1 MKKTPRPSDPN
12 KPRNLS
18 DVQFRYT
25 APSRR
30 GFFAYHQIQ
39 AIAPSSDAKEGGG
52 LPLVG
57 SVGKV
62 ENKPT
67 HNVVGT
73 IQWHP
78 KTGEVNWV
86 RTHQD
91 YRGLGVATTLWE
103 KAKKL
108 SADTGIKEPKHSKH
122 RTEEGEAWAKKVG
135 GALPGRAHYEEW

>member
-1 MKKTPRPSDPN
+1 MKQTPRPSDPN

-18 DVQFRYT
+18 EVQFKYT

-39 AIAPSSDAKEGGG
+39 AIAPSSGAKEEKGYGGG
-52 LPLVG
+52 
-57 SVGKV
+57 
-62 ENKPT
+62 PT

-78 KTGEVNWV
+78 RTGEVNWV